1 MLRAWNPSR
10 SAPSRSSWPPVRAGA
25 WARSTNPKA
34 FLPIGGR
41 PMLTVAATAAA
52 ASESVR
58 SLVVVA
64 PAGWEEYAQG
74 CVEFCGR
81 PAVVVT
87 GGDSR
92 QASVRAALAVIEDAP
107 VVAVHDAARP
117 FAAPDL
123 FTAVIDAIDD
133 ATIGVIPVVPVTDTV
148 KRVLDGVVVGTVD
161 REELALAQTPQAF
174 ATEAAPRRS
183 RSCCGGRA
191 HAHRRR
197 RGAGVGRSSGP
208 GRARRPDEHE
218 DHHPLRSRTGRSPDG
233 RRGWLRRPAWGS
245 GSTSIRGRRG
255 DR

>member
-1 MLRAWNPSR
+1 MEPEPLGAV
-10 SAPSRSSWPPVRAGA
+10 AIVLAAGA
-25 WARSTNPKA
+25 GRRLGAVDQPKA

-64 PAGWEEYAQG
+64 PAGWEDYAQG

-92 QASVRAALAVIEDAP
+92 QASVRAALAVIDDAP

-174 ATEAAPRRS
+174 ATEALRAAHDRAVEAGLTLTDDAAVLELAGHQVRAVTGDPMNTKITTLFDLAQAEARM
-183 RSCCGGRA
+183 GG
-191 HAHRRR
+191 
-197 RGAGVGRSSGP
+197 G
-208 GRARRPDEHE
+208 
-218 DHHPLRSRTGRSPDG
+218 DG
-233 RRGWLRRPAWGS
+233 
-245 GSTSIRGRRG
+245 
-255 DR
+255 

>member
-1 MLRAWNPSR
+1 MDLETEGAV
-10 SAPSRSSWPPVRAGA
+10 AIVLAAGA
-25 WARSTNPKA
+25 GRRLGTVDQPKA

-52 ASESVR
+52 ASDRVR

-64 PAGWEEYAQG
+64 PPGWEEYAQG
-74 CVEFCGR
+74 CVEACGR

-92 QASVRAALAVIEDAP
+92 QASVRAALAAIDGVP

-133 ATIGVIPVVPVTDTV
+133 ATAGVIPVVPVTDTV
-148 KRVLDGVVVGTVD
+148 KRVHEEVVIGTVD

-174 ATEAAPRRS
+174 ATEALRAAHVRAMEAGLTLTDDAAVLELAGQLVRAVAGDPMNTKITTLFDLAQAEARM
-183 RSCCGGRA
+183 GG
-191 HAHRRR
+191 
-197 RGAGVGRSSGP
+197 V
-208 GRARRPDEHE
+208 
-218 DHHPLRSRTGRSPDG
+218 DG
-233 RRGWLRRPAWGS
+233 
-245 GSTSIRGRRG
+245 
-255 DR
+255 

>member
-1 MLRAWNPSR
+1 MEPEPLGAV
-10 SAPSRSSWPPVRAGA
+10 AIVLAAGA
-25 WARSTNPKA
+25 GRRLGAVDQPKA

-64 PAGWEEYAQG
+64 PAGWEDYAQG

-87 GGDSR
+87 GGASR
-92 QASVRAALAVIEDAP
+92 QASVRAALAAIDDAP

-174 ATEAAPRRS
+174 ATEALRAAHDRAVEAGLALTDDAAVLEWAGHRGPRR
-183 RSCCGGRA
+183 
-191 HAHRRR
+191 
-197 RGAGVGRSSGP
+197 P
-208 GRARRPDEHE
+208 RRPDERE
-218 DHHPLRSRTGRSPDG
+218 DHRRSSIS
-233 RRGWLRRPAWGS
+233 RRPKLGWGAGMADRLASGS
-245 GSTSIRGRRG
+245 GSTSIRAARG

>member
-1 MLRAWNPSR
+1 
-10 SAPSRSSWPPVRAGA
+10 
-25 WARSTNPKA
+25 
-34 FLPIGGR
+34 
-41 PMLTVAATAAA
+41 MLTVAATAAA

-92 QASVRAALAVIEDAP
+92 QASVRAALAVIDDAP

-174 ATEAAPRRS
+174 ATEALRAAHDRAVEAGLTLTDDAAVLELAGHQVRAVPGDPMNTKITTLFDLAQAEARM
-183 RSCCGGRA
+183 GG
-191 HAHRRR
+191 
-197 RGAGVGRSSGP
+197 G
-208 GRARRPDEHE
+208 
-218 DHHPLRSRTGRSPDG
+218 DG
-233 RRGWLRRPAWGS
+233 
-245 GSTSIRGRRG
+245 
-255 DR
+255 